1 MGLID
6 ALRKAE
12 ERSREAARRLER
24 VFGLEDR
31 GRALRRKMR
40 IVPGNPGAQETSTV
54 AAPSERRTPIIS
66 INGKDVDTEMIGK
79 DRRSA

>member
-6 ALRKAE
+6 TLKKAE

-24 VFGLEDR
+24 VFGLEDK

-40 IVPGNPGAQETSTV
+40 IIPSSTQENS
-54 AAPSERRTPIIS
+54 AAPTPKPRTPIIS
-66 INGKDVDTEMIGK
+66 INGKDVPQAELIGK

>member
-6 ALRKAE
+6 TLKKAE

-24 VFGLEDR
+24 ALGLEDK

-40 IVPGNPGAQETSTV
+40 ILPGPQEKSAFATQ
-54 AAPSERRTPIIS
+54 PKPRTPIIS
-66 INGKDVDTEMIGK
+66 INGKDVPEAGEIGK
-79 DRRSA
+79 NRRSA

>member
-24 VFGLEDR
+24 VFGLEDK

-40 IVPGNPGAQETSTV
+40 VVPGSPDAQEISTT
-54 AAPSERRTPIIS
+54 AATPKPRAPIIS
-66 INGKDVDTEMIGK
+66 INGKDVETEKIGK